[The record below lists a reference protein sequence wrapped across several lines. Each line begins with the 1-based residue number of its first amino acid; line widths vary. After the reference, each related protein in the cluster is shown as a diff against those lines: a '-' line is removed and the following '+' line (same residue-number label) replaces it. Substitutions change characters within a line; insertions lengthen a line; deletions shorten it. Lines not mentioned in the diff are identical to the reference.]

1 MRRNPQF
8 SANDNNR
15 QWRLPNTRSFG
26 NTQFRAPLN
35 PNRPNRLWGHPQ
47 TTGPTYNYQCN
58 AHALTFMVD
67 TRNQI
72 TIISSI
78 CPKLMGINVDVQRV
92 NNRTRAP
99 RETIENLFY
108 DKLPSQF

>member
-1 MRRNPQF
+1 MGT
-8 SANDNNR
+8 SSD
-15 QWRLPNTRSFG
+15 
-26 NTQFRAPLN
+26 
-35 PNRPNRLWGHPQ
+35 NRPYIQLSMRVQG
-47 TTGPTYNYQCN
+47 T
-58 AHALTFMVD
+58 AHALTFTVD
-67 TRNQI
+67 TRSQI

-78 CPKLMGINVDVQRV
+78 PPKLMGINVDVQRV

>member
-1 MRRNPQF
+1 
-8 SANDNNR
+8 
-15 QWRLPNTRSFG
+15 
-26 NTQFRAPLN
+26 
-35 PNRPNRLWGHPQ
+35 
-47 TTGPTYNYQCN
+47 
-58 AHALTFMVD
+58 MVD

-78 CPKLMGINVDVQRV
+78 RPKLMGINVDVQRV